1 MISGATQQESECN
14 DKRYPLPVSI
24 QLQTCTITYHCC
36 FYHEVIRVHD
46 MMIDIAT
53 NESVFVLEPSDSTRV
68 STSAGFYS
76 EDIIPVLFTTEA
88 FTAKLPSALKAKE
101 DYQQLF

>member
-1 MISGATQQESECN
+1 MISGATQQESECS

-36 FYHEVIRVHD
+36 FYYEVIRVHD

-53 NESVFVLEPSDSTRV
+53 NESVFVLEPSDSTHEFQHLLV
-68 STSAGFYS
+68 STQKTLYLCCLQPRHSLRSY
-76 EDIIPVLFTTEA
+76 L
-88 FTAKLPSALKAKE
+88 AL
-101 DYQQLF
+101 